1 MSNQRPIADKHRKK
15 QALVLICVALAFVAF
30 YSITVPYFF
39 TVESITNIIRQ
50 SSVMIILAMG
60 MTFVILMGSIDL
72 SVGSNIAISGV
83 VTAIVIN
90 ATGGT
95 TIWSAILGIV
105 VAIAT
110 STAFGLLNGVLV
122 GRFKI
127 NSFMATMATQF
138 IGRGLTLFLTNG
150 TRIVV
155 SNETFNALGNAIIPI
170 GGFGFPAMAFVMIPV
185 VIVSILILE
194 RSRFGRMTYAAGGN
208 PLAAIAS
215 GINYRVQSVKVF
227 GFMGLLCG
235 IATIITIGRA
245 SSAQP
250 TAGQGIEFDVIT
262 AVVLGGISLAGG
274 KGSIK
279 NTLLGTLIIS
289 VLYLGINMID
299 TPIFFNTIIKGA
311 AILFAIIINDSKLY
325 KWNMIS
331 RKDSEKMSSAKN
343 ALSKEHTLVLKNV
356 SKYFP
361 GVQALKDV
369 TFEIKSGQVHAIAGE
384 NGAGKSTLIKIL
396 SGVYRMDD
404 GEILLDGQPIQIL
417 SPSDAKKA
425 GISVIYQELA
435 LVPELSVPQNVYLG
449 KEQTLRFRALLNIK
463 EMRNNTKKILSTF
476 NLSLDMNQKV
486 SSLAVG
492 KQQMVEIA
500 KAVSEDSWIVVMDE
514 PTSAISEADKQVLF
528 QMIQD
533 LKAQGVAI
541 VYITHRMQEI
551 FEIADEVTVLRDGK
565 HIVTVPVNQIAEKQL
580 IRYMV
585 DRDLKD
591 IFSRERTSLSD
602 VVLRVE
608 NLYKKGVFE
617 PISFEVRAG
626 EVLGMGGLIGAGRTE
641 ICRCI
646 FGLDPYDGGEI
657 YLNGKKVEIKSPS
670 DALGKGIAYVSED
683 RRMEGIFPDLNVKNN
698 ITMATLREISRHGF
712 VDHSRETALAH
723 EYIEKLRIKTSSDM
737 TLIGNLSGGNQ
748 QKACLAKMMCKHPKI
763 MILDEPTRGIDVGAK
778 AEIHKLIE
786 GLAKEGIAIIL
797 ISSELPEL
805 IGSSDRIVVLFEGL
819 ATAMIGAENF
829 SQEEIMKYATTLSVE
844 KNG

>member
-1 MSNQRPIADKHRKK
+1 MSNQRPITDKHRKK

-155 SNETFNALGNAIIPI
+155 SNETFNALGSAIIPI

>member
-155 SNETFNALGNAIIPI
+155 SNETFNALGSAIIPI

>member
-1 MSNQRPIADKHRKK
+1 MSNQRPITDKHRKK
-15 QALVLICVALAFVAF
+15 QALVLICVALAFAAF

-155 SNETFNALGNAIIPI
+155 SNETFNALGSAIIPI

>member
-1 MSNQRPIADKHRKK
+1 M
-15 QALVLICVALAFVAF
+15 ICVALAFVAF

-155 SNETFNALGNAIIPI
+155 SNETFNALGSAIIPI

>member
-1 MSNQRPIADKHRKK
+1 MSNQRPITDKHRKK

-155 SNETFNALGNAIIPI
+155 SNETFNALGSAIIPI

-500 KAVSEDSWIVVMDE
+500 KAVSEDSWVVVMDE